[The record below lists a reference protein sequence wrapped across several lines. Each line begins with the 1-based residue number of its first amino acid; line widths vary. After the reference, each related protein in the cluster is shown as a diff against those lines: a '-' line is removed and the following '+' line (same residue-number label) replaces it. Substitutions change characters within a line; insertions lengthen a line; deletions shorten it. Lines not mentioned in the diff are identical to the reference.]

1 MAPIHLRSEAETI
14 AVGQRIGALIQ
25 PGDIITLRG
34 PLGSGKTRLASGILA
49 ALGYLEEVPSP
60 TFAIVQHYEPP
71 MVRLPLA
78 HTDLY
83 RLAHTDE
90 LAALALDD
98 YLIDGALLVEWP
110 DLLAPAWQA
119 QALGLTLKMG
129 SNDDRILTVTLGAAW
144 EARWF

>member
-1 MAPIHLRSEAETI
+1 MAPIHLRSEGETI
-14 AVGQRIGALIQ
+14 AIGQRIGALIQ
-25 PGDIITLRG
+25 AGDIITLSG

-49 ALGYLEEVPSP
+49 ALGFHEEVPSP
-60 TFAIVQHYEPP
+60 TFALVQHYEPP

-78 HTDLY
+78 HADLY
-83 RLAHTDE
+83 RLEHADE

-110 DLLAPAWQA
+110 DLLAPSWRA
-119 QALGLTLKMG
+119 QALGLALKMG
-129 SNDDRILTVTLGAAW
+129 VNDDRILTVTPGAAW